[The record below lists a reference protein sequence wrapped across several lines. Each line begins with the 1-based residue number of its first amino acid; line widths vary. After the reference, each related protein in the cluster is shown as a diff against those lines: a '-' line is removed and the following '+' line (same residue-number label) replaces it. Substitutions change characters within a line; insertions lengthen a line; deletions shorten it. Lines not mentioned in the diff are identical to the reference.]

1 MKCCDVDKDGFYIV
15 ECPLGTRTVWR
26 RETGE
31 SWDTG
36 ASEPRI
42 MWFDCSDASSMPM
55 EAIFNP
61 QVETVR
67 VLGRLQIK
75 PGLEPVIERFVT

>member
-42 MWFDCSDASSMPM
+42 MWF
-55 EAIFNP
+55 
-61 QVETVR
+61 ETGKELWIPKSV
-67 VLGRLQIK
+67 VHDDSEVWKGGQD
-75 PGLEPVIERFVT
+75 GDVVVFTW